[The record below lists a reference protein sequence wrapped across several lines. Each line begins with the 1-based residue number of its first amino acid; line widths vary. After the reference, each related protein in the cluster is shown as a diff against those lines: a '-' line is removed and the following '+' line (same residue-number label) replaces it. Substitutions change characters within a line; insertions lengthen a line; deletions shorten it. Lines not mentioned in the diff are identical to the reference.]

1 MSSVGAR
8 RTILPA
14 LLAVVV
20 CLVSAGQV
28 AFAGSSVEGPRLRTA
43 GDGVPTDQGPEMLL
57 PKRDTEAE
65 LLALRLLNCTRTGGW
80 VRVDGT
86 CKGRATGTYS
96 PFLPPLRLHDG
107 ISSLV
112 SFGWASELLKAKVC
126 GHVIP
131 GQPVLQVRLA
141 TAGFMDASFGE
152 NVGCWWSDMPA
163 RQVVIT
169 VHRLM
174 QAEKPYDGGHWHN
187 MKNPGYRSVGIGV
200 ATVAGRTTVVFDFYG
215 G

>member
-1 MSSVGAR
+1 MSSVRAR
-8 RTILPA
+8 RIVLSA
-14 LLAVVV
+14 LLAVI
-20 CLVSAGQV
+20 
-28 AFAGSSVEGPRLRTA
+28 AGSVGTGPTTIAAAPAEGEGIRVAQETEA
-43 GDGVPTDQGPEMLL
+43 L
-57 PKRDTEAE
+57 PQRDLEAE
-65 LLALRLLNCTRTGGW
+65 LLGLRLLNCTRTGGR

-96 PFLPPLRLHDG
+96 PYLRPLRLHDG

-112 SFGWASELLKAKVC
+112 AFGWASELVKAKVC
-126 GHVIP
+126 DHVIP
-131 GQPVLQVRLA
+131 GLPDLQVRLA
-141 TAGFMDASFGE
+141 SAGFLDTSFGE
-152 NVGCWWSDMPA
+152 NLGCWWSDMPPHD
-163 RQVVIT
+163 VVIA

-174 QAEKPYDGGHWHN
+174 QAEKAYDGGHWHN

>member
-1 MSSVGAR
+1 MSSVRAR
-8 RTILPA
+8 RVILA
-14 LLAVVV
+14 TLLAVI
-20 CLVSAGQV
+20 A
-28 AFAGSSVEGPRLRTA
+28 SSVGTAPLAIAGAPVEGEGIRIA
-43 GDGVPTDQGPEMLL
+43 QDPEVAA
-57 PKRDTEAE
+57 PGRDVEAE
-65 LLALRLLNCTRTGGW
+65 RLGLRLLNCTRTGGW

-96 PFLPPLRLHDG
+96 PYLRPLRLHHG

-112 SFGWASELLKAKVC
+112 AFGWASELVKAKVC

-131 GQPVLQVRLA
+131 GQPDLQVRLA
-141 TAGFMDASFGE
+141 SAGFLGASFGE
-152 NVGCWWSDMPA
+152 NVGCWWSDMPPSD
-163 RQVVIT
+163 VVIA

-174 QAEKPYDGGHWHN
+174 QAEKAYDGGHWRN

-200 ATVAGRTTVVFDFYG
+200 ATAAGRTTVVFDFYG

>member
-1 MSSVGAR
+1 MRMPSRLLVLPAMLAALALAVGAGAG
-8 RTILPA
+8 TLAADDPTPA
-14 LLAVVV
+14 QAVEP
-20 CLVSAGQV
+20 G
-28 AFAGSSVEGPRLRTA
+28 
-43 GDGVPTDQGPEMLL
+43 
-57 PKRDTEAE
+57 RDVEAE
-65 LLALRLLNCTRTGGW
+65 RLGLRLLNCTRTGGW

-96 PFLPPLRLHDG
+96 PYLRPLRLHDG

-112 SFGWASELLKAKVC
+112 AFGWASELVKAKVC

-131 GQPVLQVRLA
+131 GQPDLQVRLA
-141 TAGFMDASFGE
+141 SAGFLDASFGE
-152 NVGCWWSDMPA
+152 NVGCWWSDMPP
-163 RQVVIT
+163 RDVVIA

-174 QAEKPYDGGHWHN
+174 QAEKAYDGGHWRN

>member
-1 MSSVGAR
+1 MSSVHAR
-8 RTILPA
+8 RVILAA
-14 LLAVVV
+14 LLAVI
-20 CLVSAGQV
+20 A
-28 AFAGSSVEGPRLRTA
+28 SSVGTAPLAIAGAPVEGEGIRIA
-43 GDGVPTDQGPEMLL
+43 QDPEVAA
-57 PKRDTEAE
+57 PGRDVEAE
-65 LLALRLLNCTRTGGW
+65 RLGLRLLNCTRTGGW

-96 PFLPPLRLHDG
+96 PYLRPLRLHDG

-112 SFGWASELLKAKVC
+112 AFGWASELIKAKVC

-131 GQPVLQVRLA
+131 GQPDLQVRLA
-141 TAGFMDASFGE
+141 AAGFLDASFGE
-152 NVGCWWSDMPA
+152 NVGCWWSDMPP
-163 RQVVIT
+163 RNVVIA

-174 QAEKPYDGGHWHN
+174 QAEKAYDGGHWRN

-200 ATVAGRTTVVFDFYG
+200 ATAAGRTTVVFDFYG

>member
-1 MSSVGAR
+1 M
-8 RTILPA
+8 LPA
-14 LLAVVV
+14 MLAVVV
-20 CLVSAGQV
+20 SLVSVVQV
-28 AFAGSSVEGPRLRTA
+28 AQAGNLVERPRLRSA
-43 GDGVPTDQGPEMLL
+43 GDDVPTVQGPEMLL
-57 PKRDTEAE
+57 PERDTDAE
-65 LLALRLLNCTRTGGW
+65 LFALRLLNCTRTGGW

-96 PFLPPLRLHDG
+96 PYLPPLRLHDG

-112 SFGWASELLKAKVC
+112 AFGWASELVKAKAC

-141 TAGFMDASFGE
+141 TAGFLDASFGE
-152 NVGCWWSDMPA
+152 NVGCWWSDKPA
-163 RQVVIT
+163 REVVLN

-187 MKNPGYRSVGIGV
+187 MKNPRYRSVGIGV